1 MKYGDLIQFEPI
13 ETVVQLRDADAEEA
27 ARRLVA
33 TYVVSDDMA
42 ERIAEVLI
50 PQLRFDRPAD
60 NRALLVVGNYG
71 TGKSHLMSMVSAIAE
86 RADLLDE
93 IGNREV
99 ARAARPIAG
108 RFRVLRTELGATTMG
123 FREFVCAELEQA
135 LDGWD
140 IAYRFPAAD
149 RIPNHKRAFE
159 DMMAAFHRRFPDH
172 GLLLVVDELLDYL
185 RSRKDQELVLDLN
198 FLREIGEVSKDIR
211 FRFLAGVQEAIF
223 GSPRFAHAADSIRR
237 VKDRFEQVLIAQR
250 DVRHVVSHRLLAK
263 TAKQKTQITEYLRP
277 FAPFYEHLNERLQ
290 KEFVPLFP
298 VHPDFLTTFE
308 RITVIEKREALKALS
323 QAMTGMVEREL
334 PADHPGLIAYDS
346 YWKTLCENPSF
357 RATPEVRAVIEC
369 ERVLESRIE
378 RAFTRPAYTAM
389 AVRVIRGLA
398 VHRLTHGDVHS
409 PLGATAKELRDS
421 LCLHQEGIESLGGE
435 PADDLLTSVETVL
448 REIHRTVSGQFISS
462 NPENGQY
469 YLDLKKTEDYDA
481 LIERRAES
489 LDDQQLDRWYYE
501 ALKRVMECV
510 DDTYVTGYRI
520 WEHELEWRERRASRL
535 GYLFFG
541 APNERSTAAP
551 PRDFYL
557 YFIQP
562 HDPPR
567 YRDEKKPDE
576 VFFRLAKRDRA
587 FDDTLR
593 SCAAALGL
601 ASVSSGHPKRVYEE
615 KAKGFLRVLSGWLRE
630 NMTTAFEV
638 IHQGRSR
645 NLAGWL
651 KGGVPR
657 MSARTNVRDLVNA
670 AASRAL
676 APHFENEAP
685 EYPTFRA
692 YSTRDGR
699 QPAARDALR
708 WIAGGKETRAAAGVL
723 DALEL
728 LDGDRLDPSRSRYAS
743 FILDMLAKK
752 GPGQVLNRSEVIR
765 TDRDV
770 EFMAPGRHRLEPEWV
785 VVLLASLVHSGAAV
799 LAVPGRKFD
808 ATGVSILAAEPLE
821 SLIAFKHLER
831 PKGWDLPALAALY
844 GLLDLPPGMARLAA
858 QGKEEPV
865 QALHKAATALLE
877 RLLPARRAARE
888 GIPFWGRDLL
898 DAQDR
903 ERLAAP
909 MEALQRFLESL
920 QPFTTPG
927 KLKNLRRGRA
937 AIEAQRANLKALREI
952 ETLRTLAADL
962 GGLTSWFSGVET
974 VLPADHPWMTEM
986 REAREQLFARIG
998 AADRSAAGGA
1008 LRGETR
1014 RELAALKRGY
1024 GEIYAALHSRARL
1037 GANDDQQKAALLG
1050 GERLGEIRQLAEIE
1064 LMPAQQLDDY
1074 RTRLASLRTCFSLGE
1089 SDLDRAPE
1097 CPPLRLPSRERR
1109 DGAGARRRDA
1119 GRPRPRAGRSAHGVD
1134 RDSPRESP
1142 RPCLP
1147 GTDGAADPG
1156 PQGAARRLPGL
1167 GAPSAAAGKRLR
1179 GRCPGSALRPLESR
1193 GHHRGVA
1200 RRPPRRRLTRAAGS
1214 DQGAFR
1220 QLPGSKDAR
1229 HRSRPR
1235 ADRAGVGDEEPITPW
1250 KTSSATFAAP
1260 SPRASRSTPKA

>member
-1 MKYGDLIQFEPI
+1 MKYRELIRFDPI
-13 ETVVQLRDADAEEA
+13 QTVVQLRDADAEEA
-27 ARRLVA
+27 ARKLVA

-42 ERIAEVLI
+42 ERIADLLI

-60 NRALLVVGNYG
+60 NRGLLVVGNYG

-93 IGNREV
+93 IGNAEV
-99 ARAARPIAG
+99 AEAARAIAG
-108 RFRVLRTELGATTMG
+108 KFQVVRTELGATTMG
-123 FREFVCAELEQA
+123 FRDFVCTRLEQA
-135 LDGWD
+135 LEGWG
-140 IAYRFPAAD
+140 IAFRFPAAD

-159 DMMAAFHRRFPDH
+159 RLMAAFHRKFPDH

-185 RSRKDQELVLDLN
+185 RSRKDQALVLDLN

-223 GSPRFAHAADSIRR
+223 DSPRFAHSADSIRR

-263 TAKQKTQITEYLRP
+263 TPKQKAQITEHLRP
-277 FAPFYEHLNERLQ
+277 FAPFHEHMNERLE

-308 RITVIEKREALKALS
+308 RITVIEKREVLKALS
-323 QAMTGMVEREL
+323 QAMAGMLDQEL

-357 RATPEVRAVIEC
+357 RATPDVRDVIEC

-378 RAFTRPAYTAM
+378 RAFTRPAYTPM
-389 AVRVIRGLA
+389 ALRVIRGLA
-398 VHRLTHGDVHS
+398 IHRLTHGDVHS
-409 PLGATAKELRDS
+409 PLGATARELRDS
-421 LCLHQEGIESLGGE
+421 LCLHQQGIGSLGGE
-435 PADDLLTSVETVL
+435 PADDLLTAVETVL

-462 NPENGQY
+462 NPDNGQY

-510 DDTYVTGYRI
+510 DDTHVTGYRI
-520 WEHELEWRERRASRL
+520 WEHELEWRARRASRL

-576 VFFRLAKRDRA
+576 VFFRLAKRDRE
-587 FDDTLR
+587 FDDTLK

-615 KAKGFLRVLSGWLRE
+615 KAQGFLRALSGWLRQ

-638 IHQGRSR
+638 IHQGRRR
-645 NLAGWL
+645 NLAAWL

-657 MSARTNVRDLVNA
+657 MSQRTNVRDLVNA

-685 EYPTFRA
+685 EYPTFGA

-699 QPAARDALR
+699 QSAARDALR
-708 WIAGGKETRAAAGVL
+708 RIAGGKQTRAAAVVL

-743 FILDMLAKK
+743 FILDLLEEK
-752 GPGQVLNRSEVIR
+752 GPGQVLDRSEVIR

-785 VVLLASLVHSGAAV
+785 VVLLASLVHAGSAV

-808 ATGVSILAAEPLE
+808 ATGVSILAAQPLE
-821 SLIAFKHLER
+821 TLIDFKHLER
-831 PKGWDLPALAALY
+831 PKDWDLPALAALY
-844 GLLDLPPGMARLAA
+844 GLLDLAPGLARLAT

-865 QALHKAATALLE
+865 PALHRAAAALLE
-877 RLLPARRAARE
+877 RLLPARRALRE

-898 DAQDR
+898 DDRDR

-909 MEALQRFLESL
+909 LEAIRSFLESL

-927 KLKNLRRGRA
+927 RLKNFRHARA
-937 AIEAQRANLKALREI
+937 AVEAQRAGLEALEEIEALRG
-952 ETLRTLAADL
+952 LATDL
-962 GGLTSWFSGVET
+962 GGLTSWFSGAEN
-974 VLPADHPWMTEM
+974 VLPADHPWSARL
-986 REAREQLFARIG
+986 RETRERLFARIR
-998 AADRSAAGGA
+998 ATERSAAGA
-1008 LRGETR
+1008 LRGEAR
-1014 RELAALKRGY
+1014 RELAALKRSY
-1024 GEIYAALHSRARL
+1024 GEVYTALHSRARL
-1037 GANDDQQKAALLG
+1037 GANDDQRKANLLS
-1050 GERLGEIRQLAEIE
+1050 GERLGEIRRLAEIE

-1074 RTRLASLRTCFSLGE
+1074 RTRLADLRTCFSLTE
-1089 SDLDRAPE
+1089 TDLDRAPE
-1097 CPPLRLPSRERR
+1097 CPHCGFRPASEETRPASAAETLDALDRELDDLLKQWTDTLLENLRDPAARAPMELLTPDRREQLADFLVSGRLP
-1109 DGAGARRRDA
+1109 
-1119 GRPRPRAGRSAHGVD
+1119 
-1134 RDSPRESP
+1134 
-1142 RPCLP
+1142 
-1147 GTDGAADPG
+1147 
-1156 PQGAARRLPGL
+1156 
-1167 GAPSAAAGKRLR
+1167 
-1179 GRCPGSALRPLESR
+1179 RPLEDGFVDSAREVLSGLSKVVLATGELRAALLAGGSPARPDQLRERFDACLDRKTR
-1193 GHHRGVA
+1193 GLD
-1200 RRPPRRRLTRAAGS
+1200 PRRVRVVL
-1214 DQGAFR
+1214 
-1220 QLPGSKDAR
+1220 
-1229 HRSRPR
+1229 
-1235 ADRAGVGDEEPITPW
+1235 E
-1250 KTSSATFAAP
+1250 
-1260 SPRASRSTPKA
+1260 